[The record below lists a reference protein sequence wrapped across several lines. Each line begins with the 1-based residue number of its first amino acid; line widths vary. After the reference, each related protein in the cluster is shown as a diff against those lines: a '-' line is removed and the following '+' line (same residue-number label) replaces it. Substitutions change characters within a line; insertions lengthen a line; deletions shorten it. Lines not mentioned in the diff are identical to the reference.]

1 MSNVPS
7 ELRDDIPTF
16 DEQPSPSS
24 RHGPIDWTGLT
35 SMRTAKSAL
44 EVGTIVGLALAI
56 FFGLEAILRWTD
68 TPTYVFPKPIDV
80 VRVLWNE
87 FMPVFAHHL
96 WVTMYEFLAGFA
108 IGAAIGLVLAAL
120 ITQ

>member
-16 DEQPSPSS
+16 DKPATTD
-24 RHGPIDWTGLT
+24 HGPIDWSGLT
-35 SMRTAKSAL
+35 SVRTAKSAV
-44 EVGTIVGLALAI
+44 EIGAIVGLFALI
-56 FFGLEAILRWTD
+56 FFGLELILRWTD

-80 VRVLWNE
+80 VQTLWSE
-87 FMPVFAHHL
+87 FPSVFAHHL

-108 IGAAIGLVLAAL
+108 IGAVIGLVLAAL
-120 ITQ
+120 